1 MNYNEVFLFLLIIFG
16 VLLLNEFFKVFSVNF
31 ILSLIGLFSLGFTII
46 NNNLWHLNFLSNELW
61 RIGLLILILIS
72 FIVIHNMNATE
83 NFEVSILN
91 IMVLLASSSIILSD
105 HLIVI
110 YLGLELQTFSL
121 FILIA
126 KNKISIKSSEASLK
140 YFILGA
146 LSSGLLLLG
155 ISFIF
160 SVNLSLNIK
169 DIYLAQVFENYNV
182 KIASVLICLALFFKL
197 ALFPLHF
204 WISDVYEGSSWDT
217 IVTLSTLPKISVL
230 SIIIQLLS
238 YTEFFLL
245 CSLGSIIIGSLG
257 ALNQTKFKRLLA
269 YSGISHMG
277 FILLGITM
285 ISSQGYEASF
295 FYVLVY
301 VINMLGLLLLIEKTF
316 FSRNHYL
323 IELSGHNLSNK
334 IIALSWGILFLSIA
348 GIPPLSG
355 FINKWLILITILDNN
370 YVLSSIIVVLFSAIA
385 ASYYL
390 RIVKISYFQKNS
402 SYLNWEYILTPK
414 KDISSF
420 KEYLIGVS
428 IYTSL
433 FLIINPAILFSTL
446 FILFNYS
453 F

>member
-1 MNYNEVFLFLLIIFG
+1 MTYNQLFLLLFIIFTI
-16 VLLLNEFFKVFSVNF
+16 LLFNEFFDILSVNF
-31 ILSLIGLFSLGFTII
+31 ILSILGGVGLSLLIYNFNF
-46 NNNLWHLNFLSNELW
+46 WHLNFLSNELW
-61 RIGLLILILIS
+61 RVGLLILILIS
-72 FIVIHNMNATE
+72 YITINNMNINE

-91 IMVLLASSSIILSD
+91 LMVLLASSFIILSD

-126 KNKISIKSSEASLK
+126 KNKSSIKSSEASLK

-155 ISFIF
+155 ITFIF
-160 SVNLSLNIK
+160 STSLSLNLR
-169 DIYLAQVFENYNV
+169 DIYLEEVFQDYNI
-182 KIASVLICLALFFKL
+182 KIASLLICLALFFKL

-217 IVTLSTLPKISVL
+217 IITLATLPKISVL
-230 SIIIQLLS
+230 SIVFQLLS

-257 ALNQTKFKRLLA
+257 ALNQTKLKRLLA

-277 FILLGITM
+277 FILLGLIM

-295 FYVLVY
+295 FYLFVY

-316 FSRNHYL
+316 FSRDYFL
-323 IELSGHNLSNK
+323 VELGGHNLSNK
-334 IIALSWGILFLSIA
+334 IIAVSWAILFLSIA

-355 FINKWLILITILDNN
+355 FINKWLILITILDYN
-370 YVLSSIIVVLFSAIA
+370 YVLSSIIVILFSAIA
-385 ASYYL
+385 AGYYL
-390 RIVKISYFQKNS
+390 RIIKISYFQKTS
-402 SYLNWEYILTPK
+402 SYLNWEYILSPK
-414 KDISSF
+414 KNYLSF
-420 KEYLIGVS
+420 SEYLIGLS
-428 IYTSL
+428 IYMSL
-433 FLIINPAILFSTL
+433 FLIINPTIIFSSLFL
-446 FILFNYS
+446 LFNYS